1 MEALALIGDL
11 GLNVVDDDE
20 IARCKK
26 YFTFYDED
34 KDGKLTYAELL
45 SCMRVCGR
53 NPSIS
58 EFKEMVTTID
68 SKLVRAQQ
76 QQQQWRELAAGRVA
90 SAKLFIYS
98 PTCSFPSQDGAL
110 AFDDFMSLYVMQL
123 KDGPN
128 NEGDLI
134 EAFQA
139 FDKAGNGFIMV
150 DDMKHVLTSMGTDR
164 LTEEEADMMLKIADM
179 DGDGVLSYE
188 EVVKSL
194 TLVDPT
200 SASDKKKRLD

>member
-1 MEALALIGDL
+1 M
-11 GLNVVDDDE
+11 
-20 IARCKK
+20 
-26 YFTFYDED
+26 T
-34 KDGKLTYAELL
+34 
-45 SCMRVCGR
+45 
-53 NPSIS
+53 
-58 EFKEMVTTID
+58 
-68 SKLVRAQQ
+68 
-76 QQQQWRELAAGRVA
+76 
-90 SAKLFIYS
+90 
-98 PTCSFPSQDGAL
+98 
-110 AFDDFMSLYVMQL
+110 LYVMQL

>member
-68 SKLVRAQQ
+68 SKLVRTAAAAAAVA
-76 QQQQWRELAAGRVA
+76 RAGRRPRRECQTFY
-90 SAKLFIYS
+90 LF
-98 PTCSFPSQDGAL
+98 THLFPFPRRTARWRS
-110 AFDDFMSLYVMQL
+110 
-123 KDGPN
+123 
-128 NEGDLI
+128 
-134 EAFQA
+134 
-139 FDKAGNGFIMV
+139 
-150 DDMKHVLTSMGTDR
+150 T
-164 LTEEEADMMLKIADM
+164 
-179 DGDGVLSYE
+179 
-188 EVVKSL
+188 
-194 TLVDPT
+194 TL
-200 SASDKKKRLD
+200 

>member
-1 MEALALIGDL
+1 MTRSWC
-11 GLNVVDDDE
+11 
-20 IARCKK
+20 ARSSGSSSGASWRRSKFK
-26 YFTFYDED
+26 TYLFTH
-34 KDGKLTYAELL
+34 L
-45 SCMRVCGR
+45 
-53 NPSIS
+53 
-58 EFKEMVTTID
+58 
-68 SKLVRAQQ
+68 
-76 QQQQWRELAAGRVA
+76 
-90 SAKLFIYS
+90 
-98 PTCSFPSQDGAL
+98 SFPSQDGAL

>member
-1 MEALALIGDL
+1 M
-11 GLNVVDDDE
+11 
-20 IARCKK
+20 ARAGGRPRRECQ
-26 YFTFYDED
+26 TF
-34 KDGKLTYAELL
+34 
-45 SCMRVCGR
+45 
-53 NPSIS
+53 
-58 EFKEMVTTID
+58 
-68 SKLVRAQQ
+68 
-76 QQQQWRELAAGRVA
+76 
-90 SAKLFIYS
+90 LFIH
-98 PTCSFPSQDGAL
+98 PPFPFPSQDGAL

>member
-76 QQQQWRELAAGRVA
+76 QQQQWRELAAQQVQN
-90 SAKLFIYS
+90 LFIH
-98 PTCSFPSQDGAL
+98 PPFPFPRRTARWPS
-110 AFDDFMSLYVMQL
+110 
-123 KDGPN
+123 
-128 NEGDLI
+128 
-134 EAFQA
+134 
-139 FDKAGNGFIMV
+139 
-150 DDMKHVLTSMGTDR
+150 T
-164 LTEEEADMMLKIADM
+164 
-179 DGDGVLSYE
+179 
-188 EVVKSL
+188 
-194 TLVDPT
+194 TL
-200 SASDKKKRLD
+200 

>member
-76 QQQQWRELAAGRVA
+76 QQRQWLAAGRAA
-90 SAKLFIYS
+90 SAKLFYLFTHLFLS
-98 PTCSFPSQDGAL
+98 L
-110 AFDDFMSLYVMQL
+110 AGRRAGVRRLY
-123 KDGPN
+123 
-128 NEGDLI
+128 E
-134 EAFQA
+134 
-139 FDKAGNGFIMV
+139 
-150 DDMKHVLTSMGTDR
+150 
-164 LTEEEADMMLKIADM
+164 
-179 DGDGVLSYE
+179 
-188 EVVKSL
+188 
-194 TLVDPT
+194 LVRD
-200 SASDKKKRLD
+200 AA

>member
-1 MEALALIGDL
+1 MP
-11 GLNVVDDDE
+11 N
-20 IARCKK
+20 
-26 YFTFYDED
+26 F
-34 KDGKLTYAELL
+34 
-45 SCMRVCGR
+45 
-53 NPSIS
+53 
-58 EFKEMVTTID
+58 
-68 SKLVRAQQ
+68 
-76 QQQQWRELAAGRVA
+76 
-90 SAKLFIYS
+90 FIYS
-98 PTCSFPSQDGAL
+98 RTFSFPSQDGAL

>member
-68 SKLVRAQQ
+68 SKLVRA
-76 QQQQWRELAAGRVA
+76 AAAAAAAMARAGGAA
-90 SAKLFIYS
+90 SAKLIYS
-98 PTCSFPSQDGAL
+98 PTFSLPSQDGAL

-150 DDMKHVLTSMGTDR
+150 DDMKHVLASMGTDR

>member
-90 SAKLFIYS
+90 SAKLFYLF
-98 PTCSFPSQDGAL
+98 THLFPFPHRTARWRS
-110 AFDDFMSLYVMQL
+110 
-123 KDGPN
+123 
-128 NEGDLI
+128 
-134 EAFQA
+134 
-139 FDKAGNGFIMV
+139 
-150 DDMKHVLTSMGTDR
+150 T
-164 LTEEEADMMLKIADM
+164 
-179 DGDGVLSYE
+179 
-188 EVVKSL
+188 
-194 TLVDPT
+194 TL
-200 SASDKKKRLD
+200 